1 MAPSYDIASHIK
13 HLIKIH
19 GKFNQQLFEFLDEN
33 TEDWNDEFFRTMA
46 DECMARNKMNETFEE
61 RIAYL
66 HRGGGKYGD
75 ESWKSKLADMAKKDY
90 IQFDNILIYYAW
102 TGRGV
107 RELFPAMKDLYEK
120 KWKYPHF
127 NESDTFGQIR
137 YKGEGN
143 QYAIDSFYEAR
154 VLVINFINVVEASIA
169 VIESINKKLRTK
181 KVMFDGRGEGK
192 WEASHKWVFGA
203 FNIER
208 KAQMVTCRL
217 NGFHNKLLNQYH
229 SNAWS
234 LYNTPFIDW
243 FNKYGPSLQEKVH
256 KPFMSYWLKRFLY
269 KGEIELDSHVKKGMK
284 MWEADYPNM
293 KLVLEERMQKFED
306 MIWPMIY

>member
-1 MAPSYDIASHIK
+1 
-13 HLIKIH
+13 
-19 GKFNQQLFEFLDEN
+19 
-33 TEDWNDEFFRTMA
+33 
-46 DECMARNKMNETFEE
+46 
-61 RIAYL
+61 
-66 HRGGGKYGD
+66 
-75 ESWKSKLADMAKKDY
+75 
-90 IQFDNILIYYAW
+90 
-102 TGRGV
+102 
-107 RELFPAMKDLYEK
+107 
-120 KWKYPHF
+120 
-127 NESDTFGQIR
+127 
-137 YKGEGN
+137 
-143 QYAIDSFYEAR
+143 

-243 FNKYGPSLQEKVH
+243 FNKYGPSLQEKV
-256 KPFMSYWLKRFLY
+256 SYWLKRFLY